1 MASSSTFPSSV
12 LNWQPIHQFK
22 NKIMSWNPAPPVRVV
37 LIMMNLL
44 EVIWF
49 DQVDLH
55 TSPVTHTCNLDD
67 LVFVIWIPKR
77 LRLTGFCYVELLQR
91 LLQQKFLLRPQRS
104 YFFLNN
110 MEPCTSMHSVRLL
123 RLFEFIYRNWTI
135 IHPNFQ
141 ELRDVLF
148 IPRTRDLDPRPQAAE
163 PLPSPTCPGEVQL
176 PSLEKIAEKMIVLEL
191 SKVSYSNS

>member
-22 NKIMSWNPAPPVRVV
+22 NKIMSWNPARHVRVM

-110 MEPCTSMHSVRLL
+110 MESQAAYIYIIYIPCTSMHSVRLL

-148 IPRTRDLDPRPQAAE
+148 IARTRDLDPHPQAAE

-176 PSLEKIAEKMIVLEL
+176 PSLEKFA
-191 SKVSYSNS
+191 